1 MSEGIQNFLYYNMQG
16 DQKQAHLYTKLEAT
30 KEQQNKSLISE

>member
-1 MSEGIQNFLYYNMQG
+1 MQG